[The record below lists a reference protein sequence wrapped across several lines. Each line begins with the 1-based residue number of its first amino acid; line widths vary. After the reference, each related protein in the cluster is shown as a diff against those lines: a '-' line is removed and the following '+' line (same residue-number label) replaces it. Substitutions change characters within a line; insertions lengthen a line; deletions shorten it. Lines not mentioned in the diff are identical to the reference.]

1 MIDKPNTS
9 PYLVGQLLVAMPA
22 MPDPRFAKSVVY
34 MCAHNE
40 EGAMGLVINRPLDS
54 IDFPDLLEQLNV
66 EVKNPD
72 QAIRVMFGGPVE
84 QGRGFVLHSSD
95 YIQDSTLVV
104 DKDVALTAT
113 VDILQS
119 IATGSGPSSR
129 LFALGYAGW
138 GAGQLDNEILNNGWL
153 SVEADLSL
161 LFGDDLDGKWENALG
176 KIGIRPEMLSDTVG
190 HA

>member
-1 MIDKPNTS
+1 MINKPNPS

-66 EVKNPD
+66 EVKNPE

-84 QGRGFVLHSSD
+84 QGRGFVLHSPD

-104 DKDVALTAT
+104 DEDVALTAT

-129 LFALGYAGW
+129 LFVLGYAGW

-153 SVEADLSL
+153 SVEADPSL
-161 LFGDDLDGKWENALG
+161 IFGDDLDGKWENALG
-176 KIGIRPEMLSDTVG
+176 KIGIRPEMLSDSAG